1 MKYVITVFV
10 ASFFLAIAFCIGA
23 TKFQGIFNGVKWT
36 DIGSLVVTFLG
47 FTFAFVTY
55 YQWLKNKRK
64 EDAYLVAKKYVAS
77 IDEIEEQLHEL
88 LYQYDH
94 ICPAPG
100 VFVENNDVSLKRIEH
115 LHNVWEYLYQ
125 ARRNLYKSH
134 RELAFWDVNLISDF
148 KDHHDEINKS
158 LDNISVVSS
167 ALNNQ
172 LFHFIKSEMKN
183 MGEVISHKKRF
194 DELFNKIHIVTQKR
208 VECGFKDMFKFGE

>member
-1 MKYVITVFV
+1 M
-10 ASFFLAIAFCIGA
+10 
-23 TKFQGIFNGVKWT
+23 
-36 DIGSLVVTFLG
+36 
-47 FTFAFVTY
+47 
-55 YQWLKNKRK
+55 
-64 EDAYLVAKKYVAS
+64 AS

-94 ICPAPG
+94 ILSCSG

-183 MGEVISHKKRF
+183 MGEVISHKNDLMNCLIKF
-194 DELFNKIHIVTQKR
+194 TSLLKNELSV
-208 VECGFKDMFKFGE
+208 V

>member
-1 MKYVITVFV
+1 LKIPYWSIDAVLVTLLVFT
-10 ASFFLAIAFCIGA
+10 L
-23 TKFQGIFNGVKWT
+23 
-36 DIGSLVVTFLG
+36 
-47 FTFAFVTY
+47 AFVTY

-88 LYQYDH
+88 IYQYDH

-100 VFVENNDVSLKRIEH
+100 VIVENNDVSLKRIEH

-134 RELAFWDVNLISDF
+134 RELAFWDVNLVSEF
-148 KDHHDEINKS
+148 KGHHDEINKS
-158 LDNISVVSS
+158 LDNISVDSS
-167 ALNNQ
+167 SLNNQ
-172 LFHFIKSEMKN
+172 LFHFIKSEMKY

-194 DELFNKIHIVTQKR
+194 DELFNKIHTVTQKR

>member
-1 MKYVITVFV
+1 M
-10 ASFFLAIAFCIGA
+10 
-23 TKFQGIFNGVKWT
+23 
-36 DIGSLVVTFLG
+36 TFLG

-55 YQWLKNKRK
+55 FQWLKNKRK